1 MDEHNEDVI
10 VESSPEEVIE
20 EVEETTPEPEPQVN
34 QDKTIPYDRFQEVI
48 KENKKLKEQS
58 KTSSGLDVSDYI
70 DISASLEGLDQKEKE
85 YLAKQHKLSGESLKD
100 IRNSEDFALW
110 QTAYRAKVE
119 KEQLAMRPSST
130 QSESE
135 GPKSFTEKLKT
146 ASLREKEELLRSA
159 GLYKDPKPR
168 PDRVDLGRGGK

>member
-20 EVEETTPEPEPQVN
+20 EVEQTPSPEPEPTQEKV
-34 QDKTIPYDRFQEVI
+34 IPYDRFQEVI
-48 KENKKLKEQS
+48 KENKKLKEQT
-58 KTSSGLDVSDYI
+58 KTQSSLDVSDYI

-100 IRNSEDFALW
+100 IRNSEDFSLW

-135 GPKSFTEKLKT
+135 GPKSFVDKLKS
-146 ASLREKEELLRSA
+146 ASIKEKEELLEKA
-159 GLYKDPKPR
+159 GLYKHPR
-168 PDRVDLGRGGK
+168 PRNDRVDLGRGGK